1 MAHDGRGIP
10 RRRGK
15 RAAIIAAT
23 LLRWRLRPCHAVV
36 WMPRGLQIDGAD
48 LRTGVAARGV
58 FVDEVIVRASAEP
71 LNSVILDAVESG
83 RVEEV
88 SPPTARW

>member
-1 MAHDGRGIP
+1 
-10 RRRGK
+10 
-15 RAAIIAAT
+15 
-23 LLRWRLRPCHAVV
+23 
-36 WMPRGLQIDGAD
+36 MPRGLQIDGAD